1 MAITKIFAVRSRLDD
16 SIKYATNAEKTS
28 AEVLEGKI
36 EYALNREK
44 TEKQIYETALNCFSA
59 STAYSEMH
67 RTKEKW
73 HKTGGVLGYHFIQ
86 SFKPKEATPETV
98 HEIGVE
104 FARRCFGER
113 FEVVIGTH
121 LDRNHLHNHI
131 VVNSVSFADGKKYHS
146 NAKSYFGDIR
156 KISDE
161 ICREYGL
168 SVIEP
173 QKKGIPYGVLHAEK
187 NGKQTVR
194 SQIRADI
201 DEVIEVSLNF
211 TVFLELLKKRGYTV
225 KYQNVKHTAVKPPY
239 SKRFIRL
246 DSLGEGYNDT
256 EIAERI
262 LTQAMQK
269 RKTPQQSV
277 VLFRLYNTKG
287 KRYGI
292 RRTKRKAKIT
302 GFAALYFRYL
312 YLLRGRK
319 TPRTRRLSYFMLEEN
334 TKFERYLKQH
344 RFLQTHNINSMESLM
359 VFQAEMQN
367 RHDENLKKRKRLQYK
382 MRTEGESETLQAEIS
397 KLSQKIREE
406 AFCIR
411 MCRQIEKD
419 AEKIEERLYQAE
431 EIREEEKEHEPRQRG
446 SRTNDKR
453 GSKAIGRS
461 S

>member
-1 MAITKIFAVRSRLDD
+1 MRQVAAVGNNINQICKEHKHGHGGDGGYFERCFWKCRNKSGKGLKNYDMAITKIFAVRSRLDD

-28 AEVLEGKI
+28 AEMLEGKI
-36 EYALNREK
+36 EYALDGEK
-44 TEKQIYETALNCFSA
+44 TEKHIYETALNCFSA
-59 STAYSEMH
+59 STAYSEMQ

-86 SFKPKEATPETV
+86 SFKPKEATPKQV
-98 HEIGVE
+98 HQIGVE

-146 NAKSYFGDIR
+146 NAKSYFGEIR

-173 QKKGIPYGVLHAEK
+173 QKKGVPYGVLHAEQ

-201 DEVIEVSLNF
+201 DEVIKASLNF
-211 TVFLELLKKRGYTV
+211 TVFLELLQKRGYTV

-246 DSLGEGYNDT
+246 DSLGEGYSDT
-256 EIAERI
+256 EIEERI

-287 KRYGI
+287 KKYGI
-292 RRTKRKAKIT
+292 RRTKKESENN
-302 GFAALYFRYL
+302 
-312 YLLRGRK
+312 
-319 TPRTRRLSYFMLEEN
+319 RLCG
-334 TKFERYLKQH
+334 
-344 RFLQTHNINSMESLM
+344 I
-359 VFQAEMQN
+359 VFSVSVFV
-367 RHDENLKKRKRLQYK
+367 KRKENAKNKKALLFYAGGK
-382 MRTEGESETLQAEIS
+382 H
-397 KLSQKIREE
+397 KI
-406 AFCIR
+406 
-411 MCRQIEKD
+411 
-419 AEKIEERLYQAE
+419 
-431 EIREEEKEHEPRQRG
+431 
-446 SRTNDKR
+446 
-453 GSKAIGRS
+453 
-461 S
+461 